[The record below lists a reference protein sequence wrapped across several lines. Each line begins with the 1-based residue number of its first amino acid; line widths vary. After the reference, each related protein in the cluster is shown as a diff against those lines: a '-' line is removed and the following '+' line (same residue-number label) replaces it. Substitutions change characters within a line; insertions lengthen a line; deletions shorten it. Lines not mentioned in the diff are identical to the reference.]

1 LAALSPLPPTNFNLC
16 DGNKSLAL
24 LDLISGAPQHSTAGN
39 ELNHCDEN
47 KVLSVPV
54 LSFLHAINGNG
65 MNADKI
71 AVSALGEIAAFECLT
86 NNIK

>member
-39 ELNHCDEN
+39 ELNRCDEN
-47 KVLSVPV
+47 KVLSV
-54 LSFLHAINGNG
+54 LSFLHAMNGNG
-65 MNADKI
+65 TNADKI
-71 AVSALGEIAAFECLT
+71 AVSALREIAAFECLT